1 MAHALEAT
9 GRFRAVRVGCHKAL
23 PDMAEAL
30 DLLPPGPV
38 VAAPLL
44 MAEGWIFDA
53 IRRRLADHP
62 RAAEV
67 SLAPAVGAH
76 PDLWRLVE
84 TRALTLC
91 GGHAWAPRR
100 ATLLLAGHG
109 TPRHAGAAATTRA
122 VAARITARGTFADVR
137 VGFLDEPPS
146 LAEVA
151 ANLPSDP
158 CVAVGFFVD
167 NGPHGRDDVAEALAA
182 ASCPVAYTGAVA
194 ADEAILPY
202 LLDQIRAARP
212 VAPAHGESGSSL
224 SRPRHIASASV

>member
-1 MAHALEAT
+1 VLEAT

-23 PDMAEAL
+23 PDLAETL

-67 SLAPAVGAH
+67 GLAPAVGAH

-84 TRALTLC
+84 ARALALC
-91 GGHAWAPRR
+91 DRHSWTPRTT
-100 ATLLLAGHG
+100 TLLLAGHG

-146 LAEVA
+146 LADVA
-151 ANLPSDP
+151 ARLPRDHP
-158 CVAVGFFVD
+158 RVAVGFFVD
-167 NGPHGRDDVAEALAA
+167 NGPHGREDVAEALASA
-182 ASCPVAYTGAVA
+182 PGPVAYTGAVA

-212 VAPAHGESGSSL
+212 VTSAQDGPDSPL